1 MLLTREG
8 EHTSCIGKGTHLPYV
23 IGTNVTCLRCG
34 MFLGPSEEPRLGS
47 LLDY

>member
-8 EHTSCIGKGTHLPYV
+8 EPTSCIEKGAHTPYV
-23 IGTNVTCLRCG
+23 IGTNVTCLKCG
-34 MFLGPSEEPRLGS
+34 MFLGQSEEPRLGS